1 MKKSNTHRVSQLI
14 LLLAVVFLLI
24 RFFPFAVKTAEAAAL
39 GVREFWWLILIIVFA
54 GWLFSLIKKQRP
66 KE

>member
-14 LLLAVVFLLI
+14 ILIAVVFLLI
-24 RFFPFAVKTAEAAAL
+24 RFFPFAVRAAEAAAL
-39 GVREFWWLILIIVFA
+39 GVREFWWLILVLVFA
-54 GWLFSLIKKQRP
+54 GWLFSLLKKQP